1 MKNLF
6 FSCILIASSLSVY
19 AQQNNAS
26 GRLTVS
32 TVTMPETPSTTQIAA
47 DSIPQ
52 FLTRIIDS
60 MKAPK
65 GMFEKFAV
73 EAKADLI
80 KNGVHEQLWALL
92 IDYEDE
98 HFVGI
103 LSQRPSKLKDLVSGQ
118 QVRFKK
124 EAVKEIIIKNVRT
137 GVQTNYHLG
146 KPN

>member
-6 FSCILIASSLSVY
+6 FSCILIVLSLGVY

-26 GRLTVS
+26 DRLKAS
-32 TVTMPETPSTTQIAA
+32 TVTIPETHRTTTIAA

-52 FLTRIIDS
+52 FLSRVIDS
-60 MKAPK
+60 VKASK

-80 KNGVHEQLWALL
+80 KNGIHEQLWALL

-137 GVQTNYHLG
+137 GVQTSYHLG